1 MERNKVIDIMKGLAI
16 ISVIFA
22 HSSSNNA
29 AYQHIFN
36 VIGLFGVPV
45 FFFVAGFLFK
55 NSTLKNLLLKKKVF

>member
-29 AYQHIFN
+29 GYQHIFN

-45 FFFVAGFLFK
+45 FFFCCRFFIQE
-55 NSTLKNLLLKKKVF
+55 